1 MADLAL
7 VSGAT
12 GYIGGRLVPELLRAG
27 FAVRCMARD
36 PGRLRD
42 HPWFPSVEAV
52 RADVMRRGD
61 LDKAFEGVTVAYYL
75 IHSLDTGAGFE
86 EIEADS
92 ARAFSA
98 AARRAGVSRI
108 VYLGGLVPDDVP
120 VGELSQH
127 LRSRMRVGEIL
138 RESGVPT
145 VELRAAVI
153 IGSGSA
159 SFEMVRYLTE
169 RLPVMVTPRWVRVR
183 VQPIA
188 VRDVLRYLV
197 GVGNASDE
205 AVGAGGVFDIGG
217 PEVLTYREMMQR
229 YARVAGLPRR
239 LIVPVPLL
247 TTRLSSLWVG
257 AVTPVPAS
265 IARPLVESLRHEV
278 VCRDRGIT
286 ALVPDPPQGLIDFD
300 EAVRLARTRIRNSDV
315 ATRWASAS
323 LPGAPSEPLPTD
335 PGWTGGTV
343 YEDARSFFLSAPPEE
358 VWRAVEGIG
367 GETGWYSFPLAWA
380 ARGWLD
386 RLSGGV
392 GLGRGRRDP
401 RTLRLGDT
409 LDFWR
414 VEAIDRGRLLRLR
427 AEMKMPGLGWLEV
440 LVVPADDGR
449 TRYTQ
454 RAVFLPRGL
463 FGHLYWW
470 SMRPFHSVIYRG
482 MARNIARIAREH
494 AESAVSESV
503 SGEGQGPRQGQ
514 GREQARGSGPELD
527 PRPRR
532 RVTPSEN
539 AASADLPWD
548 SSTRH
553 RS

>member
-12 GYIGGRLVPELLRAG
+12 GYIGGRLVPELLGGG
-27 FAVRCMARD
+27 FRVRCMARD

-42 HPWFPSVEAV
+42 HPWFGDEGVEAV
-52 RADVMRRGD
+52 RADVMRPGQ
-61 LDKAFEGVTVAYYL
+61 LDQAFEGVQIAYYL

-86 EIEADS
+86 ETEARS
-92 ARAFSA
+92 ARAFA
-98 AARRAGVSRI
+98 EAARKAGARRI
-108 VYLGGLVPDDVP
+108 VYLGGLAPDGVP

-127 LRSRMRVGEIL
+127 LRSRVRVGEIL
-138 RESGVPT
+138 RASGVPT

-159 SFEMVRYLTE
+159 SFEMLRYLTE
-169 RLPVMVTPRWVRVR
+169 RLPVMVTPKWVRIR

-197 GVGNASDE
+197 GAAAAPDK
-205 AVGAGGVFDIGG
+205 AVGDGGAFDIGG

-229 YARVAGLPRR
+229 FAGVAGLPRR

-247 TTRLSSLWVG
+247 TTGLSSLWVG

-278 VCRDRGIT
+278 VCRDHRI
-286 ALVPDPPQGLIDFD
+286 AELVPDPLEGLVPFD
-300 EAVRLARTRIRNSDV
+300 EAVRLARTRIQNADV

-323 LPGAPSEPLPTD
+323 LPGPPSEPLPTD
-335 PGWTGGTV
+335 PDWTGGTV
-343 YEDARSFFLSAPPEE
+343 YEDARTFLLNAPPQG
-358 VWRAVEGIG
+358 VWRAVESIG

-392 GLGRGRRDP
+392 GLRRGRRDP
-401 RTLRLGDT
+401 KTLRLGDA

-414 VEAIDRGRLLRLR
+414 VEAIDRGSFLRLR
-427 AEMKMPGLGWLEV
+427 AEMKMPGLGWLEMRV
-440 LVVPADDGR
+440 APDGHGH

-454 RAVFLPRGL
+454 RAVYLPHGL

-470 SMRPFHSVIYRG
+470 SMKPFHSVIYRG
-482 MARNIARIAREH
+482 MARNMAR
-494 AESAVSESV
+494 
-503 SGEGQGPRQGQ
+503 
-514 GREQARGSGPELD
+514 QARK
-527 PRPRR
+527 
-532 RVTPSEN
+532 T
-539 AASADLPWD
+539 
-548 SSTRH
+548 
-553 RS
+553 

>member
-1 MADLAL
+1 MPTSLRCL
-7 VSGAT
+7 VTGAT
-12 GYIGGRLVPELLRAG
+12 GYIGGRLVPELLGAG
-27 FAVRCMARD
+27 FAVRCLARD
-36 PGRLRD
+36 PGQLGDHRGLWTWRSPGGVLR
-42 HPWFPSVEAV
+42 PGGGPA
-52 RADVMRRGD
+52 
-61 LDKAFEGVTVAYYL
+61 GVPASHVAYYL

-197 GVGNASDE
+197 GVGNASETRRSARPGCSTSAGRSPDLSGDDA
-205 AVGAGGVFDIGG
+205 AVRAGGG
-217 PEVLTYREMMQR
+217 
-229 YARVAGLPRR
+229 VAAPADRAGA
-239 LIVPVPLL
+239 VADHAPV
-247 TTRLSSLWVG
+247 SLWVG

-323 LPGAPSEPLPTD
+323 LPARRASRCRRTRAGPAAPCTRMPGSSFGRRRRRRCGA
-335 PGWTGGTV
+335 
-343 YEDARSFFLSAPPEE
+343 R
-358 VWRAVEGIG
+358 WRASAGRPAVFLP
-367 GETGWYSFPLAWA
+367 S
-380 ARGWLD
+380 
-386 RLSGGV
+386 
-392 GLGRGRRDP
+392 GLGRARLARPAQRRRRAGPGRRDP

-427 AEMKMPGLGWLEV
+427 AEMKMPGLGWLE
-440 LVVPADDGR
+440 LSASRDDQDR
-449 TRYTQ
+449 TVYHQ
-454 RAVFLPRGL
+454 RAIFQPRGAA
-463 FGHLYWW
+463 GIAYWR
-470 SMRPFHSVIYRG
+470 SISPFHGAVFGG
-482 MARNIARIAREH
+482 MVKNIADA
-494 AESAVSESV
+494 AERGGTWGAATAETAA
-503 SGEGQGPRQGQ
+503 PR
-514 GREQARGSGPELD
+514 
-527 PRPRR
+527 
-532 RVTPSEN
+532 
-539 AASADLPWD
+539 
-548 SSTRH
+548 
-553 RS
+553 